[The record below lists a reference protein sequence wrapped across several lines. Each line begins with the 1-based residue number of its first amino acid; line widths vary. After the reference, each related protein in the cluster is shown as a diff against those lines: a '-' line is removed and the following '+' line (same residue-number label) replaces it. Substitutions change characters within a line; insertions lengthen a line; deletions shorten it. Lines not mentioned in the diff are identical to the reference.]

1 MFVLLF
7 GFEDVFSR
15 NSFDSYYMPLIETK
29 NFNVIIGNKPC
40 FDKLM
45 KSKQEAYK
53 KLVEICRNNSYT
65 TENLF
70 YYSYHQNYYELI
82 GIDLSRQTNT
92 SILQQIYFVRK
103 YCENIFYDW
112 KAAGIS
118 LDLLNV
124 TG

>member
-15 NSFDSYYMPLIETK
+15 NSFDRYYMPLIET
-29 NFNVIIGNKPC
+29 I
-40 FDKLM
+40 
-45 KSKQEAYK
+45 
-53 KLVEICRNNSYT
+53 
-65 TENLF
+65 F